1 MTISIFLDAYIFG
14 AVFGAIA
21 IFLSS
26 YTMTLARMM
35 GIKGNVKI
43 ILLVIEA
50 IGLATGAYGFIL
62 GLSKMF

>member
-1 MTISIFLDAYIFG
+1 MRLQDG
-14 AVFGAIA
+14 PEVQ
-21 IFLSS
+21 
-26 YTMTLARMM
+26 RMM